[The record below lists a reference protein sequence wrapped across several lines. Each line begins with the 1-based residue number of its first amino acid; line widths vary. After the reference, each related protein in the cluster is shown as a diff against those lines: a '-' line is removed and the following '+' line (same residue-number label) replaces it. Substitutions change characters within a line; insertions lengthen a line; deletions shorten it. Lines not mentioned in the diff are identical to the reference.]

1 MTLSANRLSLLA
13 MSSSPTIMVVD
24 DSATVRQLLVLNLR
38 QLRSGRIVEAANGAE
53 AMAKLSTE
61 KVDLILTDINMP
73 VMDGLKLVGFV
84 RQNPQFKD
92 IPIIIITTRGADED
106 RERGLALGA
115 NAYIPKPIQASEL
128 MKTVKDL
135 LPAPA

>member
-1 MTLSANRLSLLA
+1 MNP
-13 MSSSPTIMVVD
+13 SPTIMVVD

-38 QLRSGRIVEAANGAE
+38 QLRSGKIVEAANGAE
-53 AMAKLSTE
+53 AVAKLSAE

-73 VMDGLKLVGFV
+73 IMDGLKLVGFV

-106 RERGLALGA
+106 REKGLALGA
-115 NAYIPKPIQASEL
+115 NAYIPKPIQASQL
-128 MKTVKDL
+128 MKMVKEL

>member
-1 MTLSANRLSLLA
+1 

>member
-1 MTLSANRLSLLA
+1 
-13 MSSSPTIMVVD
+13 MSSNPTIMVVD

-38 QLRSGRIVEAANGAE
+38 QLRSGKIVEAANGAE
-53 AMAKLSTE
+53 AVAKLSSE

-73 VMDGLKLVGFV
+73 IMDGLKLVGFV
-84 RQNPQFKD
+84 RQNPQFKE

-115 NAYIPKPIQASEL
+115 NAYIPKPIQASQL
-128 MKTVKDL
+128 MQMVNEL